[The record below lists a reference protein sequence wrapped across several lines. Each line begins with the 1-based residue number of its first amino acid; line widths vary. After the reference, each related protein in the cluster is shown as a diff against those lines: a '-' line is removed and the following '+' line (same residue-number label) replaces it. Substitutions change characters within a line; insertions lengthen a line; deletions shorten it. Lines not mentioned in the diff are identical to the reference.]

1 MGYCAVRPVR
11 YRVFASDQPDF
22 TNKGRNVFES
32 ESCRVVKVDV
42 PLQPTD
48 RYLLL
53 QIEGQDVPAFWLHPA
68 LHRSKKP
75 LSLAK
80 PGSRFVVDIDD
91 NEKNDQF
98 KINDVPKSTI
108 PPLDLDQDSHCD
120 EFLYAHAPSEVT
132 YAIPQGAVS
141 FSAIGYCLQ
150 SGDVDFQVRV
160 DNRPDPIFRTGKTAL
175 APVIV
180 DLPEG
185 ATKVALVVDDLRNGR
200 SDHAFWLYPRFHL
213 KAKPA
218 PAKKPATRA
227 KSK

>member
-1 MGYCAVRPVR
+1 M
-11 YRVFASDQPDF
+11 
-22 TNKGRNVFES
+22 
-32 ESCRVVKVDV
+32 
-42 PLQPTD
+42 
-48 RYLLL
+48 
-53 QIEGQDVPAFWLHPA
+53 
-68 LHRSKKP
+68 
-75 LSLAK
+75 AK
-80 PGSRFVVDIDD
+80 PGSRFAVDIDD

-132 YAIPQGAVS
+132 YAIPQGAIS

-185 ATKVALVVDDLRNGR
+185 AMKPRRCRRPAERQERSCFLALPEVSPQSEASARK
-200 SDHAFWLYPRFHL
+200 
-213 KAKPA
+213 KARDA
-218 PAKKPATRA
+218 R